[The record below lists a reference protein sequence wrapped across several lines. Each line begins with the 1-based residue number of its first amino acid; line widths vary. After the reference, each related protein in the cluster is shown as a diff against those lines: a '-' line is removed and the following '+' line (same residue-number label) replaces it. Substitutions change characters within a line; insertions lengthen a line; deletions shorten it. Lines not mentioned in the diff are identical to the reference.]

1 MVDRISFRG
10 NLLQIGTVS
19 YSLAITQARTV
30 AQDSSTGRRLGLG
43 SRQAGQNQG
52 QMCLSVNSGV
62 AYGPA

>member
-30 AQDSSTGRRLGLG
+30 AQDSSTG
-43 SRQAGQNQG
+43 
-52 QMCLSVNSGV
+52 
-62 AYGPA
+62 